1 MARGFVTLESF
12 QVSVDGEEGVADIR
26 LIFRTKNTK
35 QLDEAIRVLQ
45 QAKGALESGYNFF
58 AG

>member
-35 QLDEAIRVLQ
+35 QLDEAIRLLQ